1 MPGAAADP
9 FQPRQPAAAA
19 ATRNNPSASARY
31 SSLDGNRPG
40 GGGGADLSKK
50 PSPYGGLGGGGG
62 MGGMGGMDG
71 GAFNFQRIMDDH
83 FEHYRRPPSRPA
95 SREASV
101 DRLLPAALTPAP
113 PGGSRPPSRPP
124 SRPSSRARAPMLQRS
139 GQVVKK
145 IAGFFFTSVQ
155 KNFPL
160 RQVSSSDDFGLPNS
174 VGGGGGGLG
183 GGNSGNGDLLGGAA
197 LDDGGLRQRSLAQTP
212 NQEIPNLGTIPK
224 RTESLYMKF
233 DESKVR

>member
-1 MPGAAADP
+1 M
-9 FQPRQPAAAA
+9 
-19 ATRNNPSASARY
+19 
-31 SSLDGNRPG
+31 
-40 GGGGADLSKK
+40 
-50 PSPYGGLGGGGG
+50 
-62 MGGMGGMDG
+62 
-71 GAFNFQRIMDDH
+71 
-83 FEHYRRPPSRPA
+83 
-95 SREASV
+95 
-101 DRLLPAALTPAP
+101 
-113 PGGSRPPSRPP
+113 
-124 SRPSSRARAPMLQRS
+124 
-139 GQVVKK
+139 
-145 IAGFFFTSVQ
+145 Q
-155 KNFPL
+155 KHFPL